1 MQCVVVEQLA
11 KMPPKIV
18 QPKDRPKIQNQKMI
32 QDTNNVVEEWDTGG
46 MANRDTLPQVRKL
59 RWKDLEKDEH
69 SKDTM

>member
-32 QDTNNVVEEWDTGG
+32 QDTNNMVKKGI
-46 MANRDTLPQVRKL
+46 
-59 RWKDLEKDEH
+59 LEAWQIGTPYH
-69 SKDTM
+69 R